1 MSFEVFY
8 FTELPYPAFPESE
21 ADKYPSMRLTFPNTY
36 FDPRTAHDLFKRYL
50 DEYQYA
56 EEAGFDGLMIN
67 EHHNTPSCMDVE
79 VNITGGILARV
90 TNRAKILMLGNMLPT
105 SDNPVRLAEE
115 IAMLD
120 VISGGR
126 IISGFVRGIGIESWA
141 NNTNP
146 VYNRERFEEC
156 HDLIMKTWTTPGPFR
171 WEGKH
176 YHYRAVNPW
185 MLPIQQPHPPVWV
198 PGTGSP
204 ETVRWAAENRY
215 TYAAFLTKMDV
226 ARNLFGNY
234 RRFAAEDGWEP
245 GPEKFAFMICAHV
258 NDTDEK
264 AQESGKAF
272 MWRMGHPLKG
282 PREYWAPPG
291 YFSAAGAAANALRRP
306 KPLNELSYEEL
317 QDEYHLVVGSPDTV
331 IRKLRYIK
339 EELGIGALLL
349 EAQGG
354 PLSHKDTMRSLE
366 LFGKEVIPA
375 LKED

>member
-1 MSFEVFY
+1 M
-8 FTELPYPAFPESE
+8 
-21 ADKYPSMRLTFPNTY
+21 
-36 FDPRTAHDLFKRYL
+36 
-50 DEYQYA
+50 
-56 EEAGFDGLMIN
+56 GFDGLMIN

-156 HDLIMKTWTTPGPFR
+156 HDLIKKTWTTPGPFR

-185 MLPIQQPHPPVWV
+185 MLPIQQPYPPCWV

-204 ETVRWAAENRY
+204 ETVKWAADNHY
-215 TYAAFLTKMDV
+215 TYAAFLTRMDQ
-226 ARNLFGNY
+226 ARNLFANY
-234 RRFAAEDGWEP
+234 RKHANEAGWEP
-245 GPEKFAFMICAHV
+245 EPEKFAFMICAHV

-282 PREYWAPPG
+282 PREYWSPPG
-291 YFSAAGAAANALRRP
+291 YFSAAGAAANTLRRSR
-306 KPLNELSYEEL
+306 PLNEMSYQEL
-317 QDEYHLVVGSPDTV
+317 QDEYHLVVGSPETV
-331 IRKLRYIK
+331 IKKLRYIK

-354 PLSHKDTMRSLE
+354 PLSHQDTMRSLE

-375 LKED
+375 LKDD